1 MHKNE
6 RGNEGKVLQICRLN
20 KNHLGKALDLVWR
33 VFEQCDREDYEE
45 SGVRTF
51 EHFIRRESMEE
62 GMDSGEMVFFGAYEV
77 SRLIGVI
84 AMRDGFHVSL
94 LFVEPAYQRRG
105 VATRLVRRAASF
117 CIEQKPGLRHITVNA
132 SPKGVPAY
140 RAMGFYPLTEE
151 QKKEGMRFTP
161 MRIDLGVG

>member
-1 MHKNE
+1 M
-6 RGNEGKVLQICRLN
+6 QICRLN
-20 KNHLGKALDLVWR
+20 KDHLGKALDLVWQ

-62 GMDSGEMVFFGAYEV
+62 HMASGEMVFFGAYDM

-105 VATRLVRRAASF
+105 VATRLVRRAVSF
-117 CIEQKPGLRHITVNA
+117 CMEQKPGLRHITVNA

-140 RAMGFYPLTEE
+140 QAMGFYPLTEE

-161 MRIDLGVG
+161 MRIDLEVG

>member
-1 MHKNE
+1 M
-6 RGNEGKVLQICRLN
+6 QICRLN
-20 KNHLGKALDLVWR
+20 KDHLGKALDLVWE
-33 VFEQCDREDYEE
+33 VFEECDREDYEE
-45 SGVRTF
+45 KGVRTF

-62 GMDSGEMVFFGAYEV
+62 GMDSGTMVFFGAYEA

-105 VATRLVRRAASF
+105 VATRLVRRAVSY
-117 CIEQKPGLRHITVNA
+117 CMDQRPGLRHITVNA

-140 RAMGFYPLTEE
+140 TAMGFYPLMDE
-151 QKKEGMRFTP
+151 QKKDGMRFTP
-161 MRIDLGVG
+161 MRIDLEVG